1 MVHRTFDNLKFKR
14 TYIGGS
20 KQRENET
27 FSKVQGNKEDNS
39 ECDWL
44 EYRRILTQYF
54 DDQLNVI
61 LSWCLVLKNLSFAL
75 AIIAVIAMFINTY
88 ISFSILFISII
99 VRGLYVYLKK
109 KESKKLFFYNY
120 SLDVTLNE
128 IKEQTGLE
136 LSKN

>member
-128 IKEQTGLE
+128 IREQTGLE
-136 LSKN
+136 LGKN

>member
-1 MVHRTFDNLKFKR
+1 MVHRTFDTLKFKR

-27 FSKVQGNKEDNS
+27 FLKVQGNKEDNS

-61 LSWCLVLKNLSFAL
+61 LSWCLVLKNLSLAL
-75 AIIAVIAMFINTY
+75 LIIAVILMFINTHLL
-88 ISFSILFISII
+88 FPILFVSI
-99 VRGLYVYLKK
+99 VARGLYVYLKK
-109 KESKKLFFYNY
+109 KESKKLFYYNY

-128 IKEQTGLE
+128 IREQTGLE